1 MDDLKSDM
9 FLYKNYEED
18 ACSDGI
24 RGGYRTERAPSCYVR
39 LEYVQGTFTIG
50 VMEARQKAQP
60 SMFSHRFIMLFLK
73 ECLWIAHCEHK

>member
-24 RGGYRTERAPSCYVR
+24 RGGYRTERASSCYVR
-39 LEYVQGTFTIG
+39 LECVQGTLSTGI
-50 VMEARQKAQP
+50 MESRRKSQP
-60 SMFSHRFIMLFLK
+60 SIFSHCLVMLFLK
-73 ECLWIAHCEHK
+73 KYLWIAHCEHK